1 MLSIIIPAYN
11 EAYRLP
17 ASLERI
23 HDHFAHS
30 TGEYE
35 VIVVDDGSTDTTVA
49 DVTAMQQDWPN
60 LRVIAAGVNRGKG
73 AAVQRGMKEAR
84 GDVRAFVDADLS
96 TPLEDLDMLVGKLS
110 DQYGVVIASRAVR
123 GSTVTVHQPWYRE
136 VMGRTYNLLVRLLLL
151 PDLHDTQCGCKVF
164 TEKASHACF
173 DDLSI
178 YRWGFD
184 VESLVRARRA
194 GIGILEVPVH
204 WAHVEASH
212 VSSLRDSLETFL
224 DLLRVRFGKE

>member
-17 ASLERI
+17 ASLRRMHEHYART
-23 HDHFAHS
+23 A
-30 TGEYE
+30 GEYE
-35 VIVVDDGSTDTTVA
+35 VIVVDDGSSDDTVA
-49 DVTAMQQDWPN
+49 AVTALQQDWPN
-60 LRVIAAGVNRGKG
+60 LRVVAAGVNRGKG
-73 AAVQRGMKEAR
+73 AAIQRGMSEAK

-96 TPLEDLDMLVGKLS
+96 TPLEDLDMLIGKLS
-110 DQYGVVIASRAVR
+110 EEHGVVIASRALK
-123 GSTVTVHQPWYRE
+123 GSAVTVHQPWYRE

-164 TEKASHACF
+164 TAKAAQVCF
-173 DDLSI
+173 DNLTI

-212 VSSLRDSLETFL
+212 VNSLKDSLETFI
-224 DLLRVRFGKE
+224 DLLRVRFGKG